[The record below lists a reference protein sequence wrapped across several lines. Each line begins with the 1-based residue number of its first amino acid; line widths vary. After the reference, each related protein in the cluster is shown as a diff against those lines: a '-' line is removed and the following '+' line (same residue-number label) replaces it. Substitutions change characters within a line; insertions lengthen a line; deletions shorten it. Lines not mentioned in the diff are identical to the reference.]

1 MEQIIIQG
9 TSLDD
14 FFSQVKTIVNN
25 AIEANKET
33 PKPVKPN
40 YLTRIE
46 TARKFNITLPTLNSY
61 TRKGLIPAYRFGARV
76 LYKESEIET
85 ALNRIVTN
93 KFR

>member
-1 MEQIIIQG
+1 MTQLIIQG

-14 FFSQVKTIVNN
+14 FLSQVNSIVTK
-25 AIEANKET
+25 AIEAQKET
-33 PKPVKPN
+33 PKPIKPN

-46 TARKFNITLPTLNSY
+46 TAGKFNITLPTLNSY

-93 KFR
+93 KFK